1 MVRLAGSKIRDSKVR
16 KKQFGILKAKKEL
29 LTHHECI
36 KRYTEWNH
44 Y

>member
-1 MVRLAGSKIRDSKVR
+1 MVRMAGSKIRDSRVGR
-16 KKQFGILKAKKEL
+16 KQLGILEAKKGL
-29 LTHHECI
+29 LTHPEYI